1 MNQLELFDEFR
12 LLENITVTKV
22 GREEYSEFLVKV
34 KMKSLYTPRFLGL
47 LKRMQY
53 LGENKK
59 SQILLF
65 NSDGNTGFSPT
76 FYFPTSLK
84 TNDFTD
90 NNVF

>member
-1 MNQLELFDEFR
+1 MNQLELFDEFGM
-12 LLENITVTKV
+12 LEKVTTTKV
-22 GREEYSEFLVKV
+22 DGEEYSEFLVKV

-47 LKRMQY
+47 LRRMQY

-59 SQILLF
+59 STILLF
-65 NSDGNTGFSPT
+65 NSDGDIGFRPT

-84 TNDFTD
+84 TIDFTD